1 MSYKSIRLQLPEE
14 LMKKY
19 KVFCAIADKSMTEM
33 TAHILRQYIKEQ
45 NENIKI
51 INVKKE

>member
-1 MSYKSIRLQLPEE
+1 MSYKSIRIQLPDE

-33 TAHILRQYIKEQ
+33 TAHVLREFIKEQ
-45 NENIKI
+45 NEIIKI